1 MRIEAAGADSAISS
15 KALGV
20 SRRTRMIIR
29 ETIRVGDKNI
39 TLETG
44 RIAKQAQGSV
54 LVTCG
59 ETMVL
64 VTVCGTTDP
73 RPGIDFLPL
82 SVDYVEKTYAA
93 GRIPGGFFK
102 REGRLRDDEILVS
115 RLIDRPCR
123 PLFPDGYR
131 NEVQIVATVLSVDKE
146 NPSDVLGMVG
156 ASCALHISPIPW
168 DGPIAS
174 TRVGRVDG
182 RFIANPNY
190 EEIEKGDLNIVV
202 SATRNAIVMVEGEC
216 SEISEADFADAIF
229 FGKDSVQGVID
240 LQDRMREAV
249 GVTKWT
255 FTPAVAPEGIAER
268 VRTLAVQGIKDACS
282 TREKHARYTKFKD
295 AKKATVSQLLPEFPE
310 HEGFIKAAY
319 EDLRYDTMREQVVY
333 EGQRVDGRDLTT
345 VRPIT
350 IEVGFLPRT
359 HGSTLFT
366 RGETQAICTV
376 TLGTSRDEQRVDG
389 LVEEEWKR
397 FLLHYNFPPFSVGE
411 VKPLRGPGRREIGH
425 GHLAERALA
434 RMLPDKEQFP
444 YTMRLVSEITES
456 NGSSSMAT
464 VCGGTLAMMDAGIQI
479 KSPVAGVAMG
489 LIMLKDKYAVLTDIL
504 GDEDHLG
511 DMDFKVCGTERG
523 VTAIQ
528 MDIKISGLTREVVEK
543 ALAQARTARLH
554 VLSKMN
560 EALAT
565 PRADLSAHA
574 PRITQIKVKPDQ
586 IRTII
591 GPGGKMIKAIVDQTG
606 CAIDIEDDG
615 TIAIASPD
623 NVSVQKAID
632 IIKSLTMTPEVGETY
647 KAKVTRIEPYGAF
660 LEFAPGKDG
669 LLHVSEIDWQRVES
683 VEDYMRL
690 GDEVDVKIIEVD
702 REGRVRFSRKALLPK
717 PEGYIEREP
726 PAGGGGARRDSGDR
740 GRGGPPRRDRGDRP
754 RR

>member
-1 MRIEAAGADSAISS
+1 
-15 KALGV
+15 
-20 SRRTRMIIR
+20 MIIR
-29 ETIRVGDKNI
+29 ETIRIGDKNV

-64 VTVCGTTDP
+64 VTVCGTMEP

-131 NEVQIVATVLSVDKE
+131 NEVQVVATVLSVDKE

-156 ASCALHISPIPW
+156 ASAALHISPIPW

-174 TRVGRVDG
+174 VRVGRVDG
-182 RFIANPNY
+182 KFIANPTY
-190 EEIEKGDLNIVV
+190 EEMEKGDLNIVV

-216 SEISEADFADAIF
+216 SEISEADFSEAIF
-229 FGKDSVQGVID
+229 FGKDAVQGVID
-240 LQDRMREAV
+240 LQDKMREAI
-249 GVTKWT
+249 GAAKWT
-255 FTPAVAPEGIAER
+255 FNKKEAPAGLAER
-268 VRTLAVQGIKDACS
+268 VKSVALTGIKDACS
-282 TREKHARYTKFKD
+282 TREKFARYSKFKD
-295 AKKATVSQLLPEFPE
+295 VKKATVGQLISEFPE
-310 HEGFIKAAY
+310 HEGFIKETY

-366 RGETQAICTV
+366 RGETQAICTI
-376 TLGTSRDEQRVDG
+376 TLGTSRDEQRIDG

-464 VCGGTLAMMDAGIQI
+464 VCGGSLAMMDAGINI
-479 KSPVAGVAMG
+479 KAPVAGVAMG

-511 DMDFKVCGTERG
+511 DMDFKVCGTEKG
-523 VTAIQ
+523 ITAIQ

-543 ALAQARTARLH
+543 ALTQAKAARLH

-560 EALAT
+560 EALGTA
-565 PRADLSAHA
+565 RSDLSAHA

-615 TIAIASPD
+615 TVAIASPD
-623 NVSVQKAID
+623 NASVQKAID

-647 KAKVTRIEPYGAF
+647 KAKVTRVEPYGAF

-669 LLHVSEIDWQRVES
+669 LLHVSEIDWNRVEA
-683 VEDYMRL
+683 VEDFMRL
-690 GDEVDVKIIEVD
+690 GDEVEVKIIEVD
-702 REGRVRFSRKALLPK
+702 RDGRVRFSRKALLPK
-717 PEGYIEREP
+717 PEGYVEREP
-726 PAGGGGARRDSGDR
+726 PPGGGGDRGPRRDDR
-740 GRGGPPRRDRGDRP
+740 GGGGRGGPPRRGGGDRP

>member
-1 MRIEAAGADSAISS
+1 MEA
-15 KALGV
+15 
-20 SRRTRMIIR
+20 
-29 ETIRVGDKNI
+29 
-39 TLETG
+39 
-44 RIAKQAQGSV
+44 
-54 LVTCG
+54 
-59 ETMVL
+59 
-64 VTVCGTTDP
+64 

-131 NEVQIVATVLSVDKE
+131 NEVQVVATVLSVDKQ
-146 NPSDVLGMVG
+146 NPSDVLGMIG
-156 ASCALHISPIPW
+156 ASAALHISPIPW
-168 DGPIAS
+168 AGPIAGV
-174 TRVGRVDG
+174 RVGRVDG
-182 RFIANPNY
+182 RFIANPTY
-190 EEIEKGDLNIVV
+190 EEMDKGDVNIVV
-202 SATRNAIVMVEGEC
+202 SATRDAIVMVEGEC

-229 FGKDSVQGVID
+229 FGKEAVLGVLE
-240 LQDRMREAV
+240 LQERMREAV
-249 GVTKWT
+249 GVQKWT
-255 FTPAVAPEGIAER
+255 FSPKLPPAGLGER
-268 VRTLAVQGIKDACS
+268 VRAVAIQGIKDACS
-282 TREKHARYTKFKD
+282 TREKHLRYTKFKD
-295 AKKATVSQLLPEFPE
+295 VKKTVVATLAPEFPE
-310 HEGFIKAAY
+310 QELFIKEAY

-376 TLGTSRDEQRVDG
+376 TLGTSRDEQRIDG

-397 FLLHYNFPPFSVGE
+397 FLLHYNFPAFSVGE

-444 YTMRLVSEITES
+444 YTIRLVSEITES

-464 VCGGTLAMMDAGIQI
+464 VCGGSLAMMDAGIGI

-489 LIMLKDKYAVLTDIL
+489 LIMLKDKHAVLTDIL

-511 DMDFKVCGTERG
+511 DMDFKVCGTDKG

-528 MDIKISGLTREVVEK
+528 MDIKISGLTRAVVEE
-543 ALAQARTARLH
+543 ALAQARIARLH

-560 EALAT
+560 EVLANS
-565 PRADLSAHA
+565 RADLSTHA

-615 TIAIASPD
+615 TVAIASPD
-623 NVSVQKAID
+623 NASVQKAID

-669 LLHVSEIDWQRVES
+669 LLHVSEIDWQRVEA
-683 VEDYMRL
+683 VEDYMKL
-690 GDEVDVKIIEVD
+690 GDDVDVKIIEVD
-702 REGRVRFSRKALLPK
+702 RDGRVRFSRKALLPK
-717 PEGYIEREP
+717 PEGYVEREP
-726 PAGGGGARRDSGDR
+726 SAGGGGGGGGRRDSGP

>member
-1 MRIEAAGADSAISS
+1 
-15 KALGV
+15 
-20 SRRTRMIIR
+20 MIIR

-229 FGKDSVQGVID
+229 FGKDAVQGVID

-268 VRTLAVQGIKDACS
+268 VRTLAVKGIKDACS

-543 ALAQARTARLH
+543 ALSQARTARLH

-565 PRADLSAHA
+565 PRPDLSAHA

-717 PEGYIEREP
+717 PEGYVERDP
-726 PAGGGGARRDSGDR
+726 PAGGSGGRRDSGDR

>member
-1 MRIEAAGADSAISS
+1 
-15 KALGV
+15 
-20 SRRTRMIIR
+20 MIIR

-44 RIAKQAQGSV
+44 RIAKQAQGAV

-59 ETMVL
+59 ETLVL
-64 VTVCGTTDP
+64 VTVCGTTEA

-123 PLFPDGYR
+123 PLFPEGYR
-131 NEVQIVATVLSVDKE
+131 NEIQIVATVLSVDKV
-146 NPSDVLGMVG
+146 NPSDVLGMIG
-156 ASCALHISPIPW
+156 ASAALHISAIPW
-168 DGPIAS
+168 AGPIAGV
-174 TRVGRVDG
+174 RVGRVEG
-182 RFIANPNY
+182 KLIANPTY
-190 EEIEKGDLNIVV
+190 EEMDKGDINIVV

-229 FGKDSVQGVID
+229 FGKEAVLGILE

-249 GVTKWT
+249 GVKKWT
-255 FTPAVAPEGIAER
+255 FTPKLPPEGLAAR
-268 VRTLAVQGIKDACS
+268 VRTVAMQGIKDACS
-282 TREKHARYTKFKD
+282 TREKHERYTKFKD
-295 AKKATVSQLLPEFPE
+295 TKKATVTALAPEFPE
-310 HEGFIKAAY
+310 QEAFIKETY

-376 TLGTSRDEQRVDG
+376 TLGTSRDEQRIDG

-397 FLLHYNFPPFSVGE
+397 FLLHYNFPAFSVGE
-411 VKPLRGPGRREIGH
+411 VKPMRGPGRREIGH

-434 RMLPDKEQFP
+434 GMLPDKEQFP
-444 YTMRLVSEITES
+444 YTIRLVSEITES

-464 VCGGTLAMMDAGIQI
+464 VCGGSLAMMDAGIGI

-489 LIMLKDKYAVLTDIL
+489 LIMLKDKHAVLTDIL

-511 DMDFKVCGTERG
+511 DMDFKVCGTEKG

-528 MDIKISGLTREVVEK
+528 MDIKISGLTRQVVEE
-543 ALAQARTARLH
+543 ALAQARVARLH

-560 EALAT
+560 EVLASS
-565 PRADLSAHA
+565 RADLSAHA

-615 TIAIASPD
+615 TVAIASPD
-623 NVSVQKAID
+623 NASVQKAID

-669 LLHVSEIDWQRVES
+669 LLHVSEIDYQRVEA
-683 VEDYMRL
+683 VEDYMKL

-702 REGRVRFSRKALLPK
+702 RDGRVRFSRKALLEK
-717 PEGYIEREP
+717 PEGYVEREP
-726 PAGGGGARRDSGDR
+726 SAGGGMGGGGGRRDGGG
-740 GRGGPPRRDRGDRP
+740 GRGGPPRRGGGDRP

>member
-1 MRIEAAGADSAISS
+1 
-15 KALGV
+15 
-20 SRRTRMIIR
+20 MIIR
-29 ETIRVGDKNI
+29 ESVKIGDKTV

-59 ETMVL
+59 ETVVL
-64 VTVCGTTDP
+64 VTACGTMEA

-131 NEVQIVATVLSVDKE
+131 NEIQVVATVLSVDKN
-146 NPSDVLGMVG
+146 NPSDVLGMIG

-174 TRVGRVDG
+174 LRVGRVDG
-182 RFIANPNY
+182 KFIANPTY
-190 EEIEKGDLNIVV
+190 EETEKGDINIVV
-202 SATRNAIVMVEGEC
+202 SATRTAIVMVEGEC
-216 SEISEADFADAIF
+216 GEISEADFADAIF
-229 FGKDSVQGVID
+229 FGKDAVQGVID

-249 GVTKWT
+249 GQAKWS
-255 FTPAVAPEGIAER
+255 FKKVEAPAGLIDR
-268 VRTLAVQGIKDACS
+268 VKAVSQQGIKEACS
-282 TREKHARYTKFKD
+282 IRDKGARYLKFKEV
-295 AKKATVSQLLPEFPE
+295 KKQTVAALAPEFVGQE
-310 HEGFIKAAY
+310 SFIKEEY
-319 EDLRYDTMREQVVY
+319 EEHRYNVMREQVVY

-345 VRPIT
+345 VRPIS

-366 RGETQAICTV
+366 RGETQAICV
-376 TLGTSRDEQRVDG
+376 ATLGTSRDEQRIDG
-389 LVEEEWKR
+389 LVEENWKR

-411 VKPLRGPGRREIGH
+411 VKPMRGPGRREIGH

-434 RMLPDKEQFP
+434 RMLPTKEEFP
-444 YTMRLVSEITES
+444 YTIRLVSEITES

-464 VCGGTLAMMDAGIQI
+464 VCGGALAMMDAGIPI
-479 KSPVAGVAMG
+479 KAPVAGVAMG
-489 LIMLKDKYAVLTDIL
+489 LIMLSDKYAVLTDIL

-511 DMDFKVCGTERG
+511 DMDFKVCGTEKG
-523 VTAIQ
+523 ITAIQ

-543 ALAQARTARLH
+543 ALSQAKAGRLH

-560 EALAT
+560 ETLST
-565 PRADLSAHA
+565 HRADLSQHA
-574 PRITQIKVKPDQ
+574 PRITQVKVKPDQ
-586 IRTII
+586 IRTVI

-606 CAIDIEDDG
+606 CSIDIDDDG
-615 TIAIASPD
+615 TVSIASPD
-623 NVSVQKAID
+623 SESVLKAIE
-632 IIKSLTMTPEVGETY
+632 IIKNLTMTPEVGETY
-647 KAKVTRIEPYGAF
+647 KAKVVRIEPYGAF

-669 LLHVSEIDWQRVES
+669 LLHVSEVDYTRVENI
-683 VEDYMRL
+683 EDYMQM
-690 GDEVDVKIIEVD
+690 GSEVDVKIIEVD

-717 PEGYIEREP
+717 PEGYVEP
-726 PAGGGGARRDSGDR
+726 PAGDRGPRRDDRGGG
-740 GRGGPPRRDRGDRP
+740 GRGGPRRDGGGGRGGPRR
-754 RR
+754 

>member
-1 MRIEAAGADSAISS
+1 
-15 KALGV
+15 
-20 SRRTRMIIR
+20 MIIR

-64 VTVCGTTDP
+64 VTVCGTTEP

-131 NEVQIVATVLSVDKE
+131 NEVQVVATVLSVDKE
-146 NPSDVLGMVG
+146 NPSDTLGMIG

-174 TRVGRVDG
+174 VRVGRVEG
-182 RFIANPNY
+182 KFIANPTY
-190 EEIEKGDLNIVV
+190 DEIEKGDLNIVV

-229 FGKDSVQGVID
+229 FGKDAVQGVID
-240 LQDRMREAV
+240 LQDKMREAI

-255 FTPAVAPEGIAER
+255 FTKAEAPAGLAER
-268 VRTLAVQGIKDACS
+268 VRAVSLTGIKDACS
-282 TREKHARYTKFKD
+282 TREKHTRYSKFKD
-295 AKKATVSQLLPEFPE
+295 VKKATVAALTSEFPE
-310 HEGFIKAAY
+310 KEGFIKEAY

-350 IEVGFLPRT
+350 IEVGFIPRT

-434 RMLPDKEQFP
+434 RLLPDKEQFP
-444 YTMRLVSEITES
+444 YTIRLVSEITES

-464 VCGGTLAMMDAGIQI
+464 VCGGSLAMMDAGIGV

-511 DMDFKVCGTERG
+511 DMDFKVCGTEKG

-543 ALAQARTARLH
+543 ALSQARTARLH

-615 TIAIASPD
+615 TVAIASPD
-623 NVSVQKAID
+623 NASVQKAID

-647 KAKVTRIEPYGAF
+647 KAKVTRVEPYGAF

-669 LLHVSEIDWQRVES
+669 LLHVSEIDWQRVEA

-690 GDEVDVKIIEVD
+690 GDEVEVKIIEVD

-717 PEGYIEREP
+717 PEGYVERE
-726 PAGGGGARRDSGDR
+726 AVGGGGGGDRGPRRDGGDR

>member
-1 MRIEAAGADSAISS
+1 
-15 KALGV
+15 
-20 SRRTRMIIR
+20 MIIR
-29 ETIRVGDKNI
+29 ETIRIGDKNV

-59 ETMVL
+59 ETIVL
-64 VTVCGTTDP
+64 VTVCGTMEA

-174 TRVGRVDG
+174 VRVGRIDG
-182 RFIANPNY
+182 KFVANPTY

-229 FGKDSVQGVID
+229 FGKDSVQGIID

-249 GVTKWT
+249 GVTKWV
-255 FTPAVAPEGIAER
+255 FTPVQQPVGLAER
-268 VRTLAVQGIKDACS
+268 VRSVALDGIKAACS
-282 TREKHARYTKFKD
+282 TREKHVRYTQFKD
-295 AKKATVSQLLPEFPE
+295 LKKTTVATLAAEFPTQ
-310 HEGFIKAAY
+310 EGFIKEAY
-319 EDLRYDTMREQVVY
+319 EELRYDTMREQVVY
-333 EGQRVDGRDLTT
+333 ESQRVDGRDLTT

-425 GHLAERALA
+425 GHLAERAIA
-434 RMLPDKEQFP
+434 SMLPDKESFP

-464 VCGGTLAMMDAGIQI
+464 VCGGTLALMDAGVQI

-554 VLSKMN
+554 ILSKMN

-565 PRADLSAHA
+565 PRSDLSAHA

-615 TIAIASPD
+615 TVAIASPD
-623 NVSVQKAID
+623 NASVQKAID

-647 KAKVTRIEPYGAF
+647 KAKVTRIEQYGAF

-669 LLHVSEIDWQRVES
+669 LLHVSEIDWTRVEA
-683 VEDYMRL
+683 VEDYMKL
-690 GDEVDVKIIEVD
+690 GDDVDVKIIEVD
-702 REGRVRFSRKALLPK
+702 RDGRVRFSRKALLPK
-717 PEGYIEREP
+717 PEGYVEREP
-726 PAGGGGARRDSGDR
+726 PAGGGPGGPGGGRRDDR
-740 GRGGPPRRDRGDRP
+740 GGGRSGPPRRGGGDRP

>member
-1 MRIEAAGADSAISS
+1 
-15 KALGV
+15 
-20 SRRTRMIIR
+20 MIIR

-44 RIAKQAQGSV
+44 RIAKQAHGSV

-64 VTVCGTTDP
+64 VTVCGTTEP

-131 NEVQIVATVLSVDKE
+131 NDVQIVATVLSVDKE

-156 ASCALHISPIPW
+156 ASAALHISPIPW

-174 TRVGRVDG
+174 VRVGRVNG
-182 RFIANPNY
+182 QFVANPTY
-190 EEIEKGDLNIVV
+190 EQIEKGDLNIVV

-216 SEISEADFADAIF
+216 HEISEADFADAIF
-229 FGKDSVQGVID
+229 FGKDAVQGVID

-249 GVTKWT
+249 GLPKWS
-255 FTPAVAPEGIAER
+255 FTREEAPEGLAAR
-268 VRTLAVQGIKDACS
+268 VREIALTGIKDGCN
-282 TREKHARYTKFKD
+282 TREKHQRYSKFKET
-295 AKKATVSQLLPEFPE
+295 KKLTVSQLLPEFPE
-310 HEGFIKAAY
+310 HEGFIKEAY

-434 RMLPDKEQFP
+434 SMLPDKEDFP
-444 YTMRLVSEITES
+444 YTIRLVSEITES

-464 VCGGTLAMMDAGIQI
+464 VCGGTLSMMDAGIQI
-479 KSPVAGVAMG
+479 KAPVAGVAMG

-543 ALAQARTARLH
+543 ALTQARVARLH

-560 EALAT
+560 EALAL
-565 PRADLSAHA
+565 PRPDLSAHA

-615 TIAIASPD
+615 TVAIASPD
-623 NVSVQKAID
+623 NASVQKAID

-669 LLHVSEIDWQRVES
+669 LLHVSEIDWTRVES

-702 REGRVRFSRKALLPK
+702 RDGRVRFSRKALLPK
-717 PEGYIEREP
+717 PEGYVEREVAP
-726 PAGGGGARRDSGDR
+726 GGGGSGGGGRRESSG
-740 GRGGPPRRDRGDRP
+740 GSRGGGGPRRERGERP

>member
-1 MRIEAAGADSAISS
+1 MDANRAGREHATHCQRAAFRKG
-15 KALGV
+15 
-20 SRRTRMIIR
+20 TNMIIR
-29 ETIRVGDKNI
+29 ESIRVGDKNI

-44 RIAKQAQGSV
+44 RIAKQAQGAV

-64 VTVCGTTDP
+64 VTVCGTTEP

-131 NEVQIVATVLSVDKE
+131 NEVQVVATVLSVDKE

-156 ASCALHISPIPW
+156 ASAALHISPIPW

-174 TRVGRVDG
+174 VRVGRVEG
-182 RFIANPNY
+182 KFIANPTY
-190 EEIEKGDLNIVV
+190 QEIEQGDINIVV
-202 SATRNAIVMVEGEC
+202 SATRDAIVMVEGEC
-216 SEISEADFADAIF
+216 TEISEADFADAIF
-229 FGKDSVQGVID
+229 FGKDAVQGVID
-240 LQDRMREAV
+240 LQERMREAV
-249 GVTKWT
+249 GASKWSFTKVEA
-255 FTPAVAPEGIAER
+255 PAGLAER
-268 VRTLAVQGIKDACS
+268 VRAVALQGIKDACS
-282 TREKHARYTKFKD
+282 TREKHTRYGKFKEV
-295 AKKATVSQLLPEFPE
+295 KKATVSQLISEFPE
-310 HEGFIKAAY
+310 YEAFIKEGY

-376 TLGTSRDEQRVDG
+376 TLGTSRDEQRIDG

-425 GHLAERALA
+425 GHLAERAIA
-434 RMLPDKEQFP
+434 GMLPPKEQFP

-464 VCGGTLAMMDAGIQI
+464 VCGGTLALMDAGIQI
-479 KSPVAGVAMG
+479 KAPVAGVAMG
-489 LIMLKDKYAVLTDIL
+489 LIMLKDKHAVLTDIL

-523 VTAIQ
+523 ITAIQ
-528 MDIKISGLTREVVEK
+528 MDIKISGLTREVVEE
-543 ALAQARTARLH
+543 ALTQARVARLH

-560 EALAT
+560 EALAA
-565 PRADLSAHA
+565 PRAELSAHA

-615 TIAIASPD
+615 TVAIASPD
-623 NVSVQKAID
+623 NASVQKAID

-669 LLHVSEIDWQRVES
+669 LLHVSEIDWTRVES

-702 REGRVRFSRKALLPK
+702 RDGRVRFSRKALLPK
-717 PEGYIEREP
+717 PEGYVEREAAP
-726 PAGGGGARRDSGDR
+726 GGGRREGG

>member
-1 MRIEAAGADSAISS
+1 
-15 KALGV
+15 
-20 SRRTRMIIR
+20 MIIR

-131 NEVQIVATVLSVDKE
+131 NEVQVVATVLSVDKE
-146 NPSDVLGMVG
+146 NPSDVLGMIG
-156 ASCALHISPIPW
+156 ASAALHISPIPW

-174 TRVGRVDG
+174 VRVGRIDG
-182 RFIANPNY
+182 RYIANPTY
-190 EEIEKGDLNIVV
+190 DEMEKGDMNIVV
-202 SATRNAIVMVEGEC
+202 SATRDAIVMVEGEC

-229 FGKDSVQGVID
+229 FGKDAVQGVLE
-240 LQDRMREAV
+240 LQNRMREAI
-249 GVTKWT
+249 GVTKWG
-255 FTPAVAPEGIAER
+255 FKKAEAPAGLAER
-268 VRTLAVQGIKDACS
+268 VRSVALTGIKDACS
-282 TREKHARYTKFKD
+282 TREKHTRYTKFKEI
-295 AKKATVSQLLPEFPE
+295 KKTTVGALLAEFPE
-310 HEGFIKAAY
+310 HEGFIKETY

-479 KSPVAGVAMG
+479 KAPVAGVAMG

-523 VTAIQ
+523 ITAIQ

-543 ALAQARTARLH
+543 ALSQARVARLH

-615 TIAIASPD
+615 TVAIASPD
-623 NVSVQKAID
+623 NASVQKAID

-647 KAKVTRIEPYGAF
+647 KAKVTRVEPYGAF

-669 LLHVSEIDWQRVES
+669 LLHVSEIDWNRVES

-690 GDEVDVKIIEVD
+690 GDEVEVKIIEVD
-702 REGRVRFSRKALLPK
+702 RDGRVRFSRKALLPK
-717 PEGYIEREP
+717 PEGYVEREP
-726 PAGGGGARRDSGDR
+726 PQGGGGDRGGRRDGG

>member
-1 MRIEAAGADSAISS
+1 
-15 KALGV
+15 
-20 SRRTRMIIR
+20 MIIR
-29 ETIRVGDKNI
+29 ETIRIGDKNI

-131 NEVQIVATVLSVDKE
+131 NEVQVIATVLSVDKE
-146 NPSDVLGMVG
+146 NPSDVLGMIG

-174 TRVGRVDG
+174 VRVGRVDG
-182 RFIANPNY
+182 KLIANPTY
-190 EEIEKGDLNIVV
+190 EEMEKGDMNIVV
-202 SATRNAIVMVEGEC
+202 SATRDAIVMVEGEC
-216 SEISEADFADAIF
+216 SEISEADFSEAIF

-240 LQDRMREAV
+240 LQDRMREAI
-249 GVTKWT
+249 GITKWS
-255 FTPAVAPEGIAER
+255 FTKPEAPSGLAER
-268 VRTLAVQGIKDACS
+268 VRAAALTGIKDACS
-282 TREKHARYTKFKD
+282 TREKHTRYTKFKEV
-295 AKKATVSQLLPEFPE
+295 KKATVGKVLAEFPE
-310 HEGFIKAAY
+310 HEGFIKEAY

-411 VKPLRGPGRREIGH
+411 IKPLRGPGRREIGH

-444 YTMRLVSEITES
+444 YTIRLVSEITES

-479 KSPVAGVAMG
+479 KAPVAGVAMG
-489 LIMLKDKYAVLTDIL
+489 LIMLKDKHAVLTDIL

-523 VTAIQ
+523 ITAIQ
-528 MDIKISGLTREVVEK
+528 MDIKISGLTREVVDQ
-543 ALAQARTARLH
+543 ALSQARTARLH

-560 EALAT
+560 EALAL
-565 PRADLSAHA
+565 PRSDLSAHA

-615 TIAIASPD
+615 TVAIASPD

-647 KAKVTRIEPYGAF
+647 KAKVTRVEPYGAF

-669 LLHVSEIDWQRVES
+669 LLHVSEIDWNRVES

-717 PEGYIEREP
+717 PEGYVEREP
-726 PAGGGGARRDSGDR
+726 SPGGGGGGDR
-740 GRGGPPRRDRGDRP
+740 GRREGGGRGGPPRRDRGDRP